1 MKYKKSQIGW
11 IIISLLLTAII
22 FLSLAYTNQWGN
34 RPLPL
39 TPYILLTLLFA
50 GICALFYQLTVE
62 VNGSTLKLI
71 YGIGLIRI
79 KFTIDKL
86 EEIKIIKTPWY
97 YGLGIRITPDG
108 MLYNIQGT
116 KAVNISY
123 TRNKKKKSV
132 MIGTTEPEK
141 LMRVLEDNW
150 KIK

>member
-34 RPLPL
+34 RPLPF
-39 TPYILLTLLFA
+39 TPYILLTLLFS

-79 KFTIDKL
+79 RFAIDKL
-86 EEIKIIKTPWY
+86 EETKIIKTPRY

-116 KAVNISY
+116 KAVKISY
-123 TRNKKKKSV
+123 TTNKKKKSL

-141 LMRVLEDNW
+141 LIRVLEDNW
-150 KIK
+150 KN